1 MRAGARDGGLTG
13 ERPQPASL
21 TDVARLA
28 GVSPATASRAL
39 DLGRLQTVAEATRI
53 RVQEAAARLGYRPN
67 PLARGLRA
75 RPTDTMAVIVH
86 DILYPYFSEV
96 ARGAGEA
103 AAGAGYLTIYVSS
116 GGELASELHYLDL
129 LRHQRVA
136 AVLFAASGTGDSAY
150 QDAVAARVEGIRAY
164 GGAVVALGPRTGPWP
179 TERVDLRAGSRLG
192 TEHLIELGHRR
203 IASVFPPENLATTA
217 ERMAGHVEALRTAG
231 LEPATPVHSE
241 IALPAA
247 AAAAASLVAGAKFT
261 ALFVASDTLAVG
273 VLGELRR
280 RGVRVPE
287 DVSVVGFGGL
297 VDWENRSPAL
307 TTVRTFPGKLGA
319 AGVRRALDLLA
330 GKDGPPRVRLHPVE
344 LVVRESTRR
353 LPRHAWS
360 LRRPGTPAA
369 P

>member
-1 MRAGARDGGLTG
+1 
-13 ERPQPASL
+13 
-21 TDVARLA
+21 
-28 GVSPATASRAL
+28 
-39 DLGRLQTVAEATRI
+39 
-53 RVQEAAARLGYRPN
+53 
-67 PLARGLRA
+67 
-75 RPTDTMAVIVH
+75 
-86 DILYPYFSEV
+86 
-96 ARGAGEA
+96 
-103 AAGAGYLTIYVSS
+103 
-116 GGELASELHYLDL
+116 
-129 LRHQRVA
+129 
-136 AVLFAASGTGDSAY
+136 
-150 QDAVAARVEGIRAY
+150 
-164 GGAVVALGPRTGPWP
+164 
-179 TERVDLRAGSRLG
+179 VDLRAGSRLG

-217 ERMAGHVEALRTAG
+217 ERLAGHVEALRAAG